1 MYNPYDTK
9 RMLIKDDN
17 NIPDNYNTNLM
28 SEYNISLNFHEY
40 KSIKDIFIS
49 KSKKSL
55 YFPKFN
61 LEQSNY
67 KCLLQSEFDTFLL
80 ILQNIKPD
88 LIYLNDSIHIH
99 LKSNSE
105 MFLPK
110 INIINNKVLPKL
122 IIIPIDIKFY
132 SKDIQVGGHKNVI
145 IINTLLKTVTFFEP
159 YGVDLQNI
167 NSAVIFNII
176 KDYYSEILSNF
187 TFIDAISPNTEY
199 TMDIDEMDVDS
210 TFNDKFNNYYIKIDK
225 YNNELNKVSIND
237 KNKKQI
243 IKEIKKLR
251 KKISKKKYEMK
262 KNEMKK
268 STVFVQNEQFST
280 YGPQKRQEFIENF
293 GDMGGHCV
301 GWSLYL
307 VFLTFINVNLFQSSF
322 MKNISISSFINNLLL
337 EKINGESLRPEL
349 LSNLIREFISYVL
362 EFNKN
367 FKKLIIKKAKSSNVI
382 HINFNSY
389 GEYKIIPPVIIK
401 GKVSNKRL
409 DLLDSKIQL
418 PNVYTTTFQ
427 KS

>member
-17 NIPDNYNTNLM
+17 YIPDNYHTNLM

-40 KSIKDIFIS
+40 KNPRDIFIS

-55 YFPKFN
+55 YFPKFYF
-61 LEQSNY
+61 EQSNY
-67 KCLLQSEFDTFLL
+67 KCLLESEFDIFLL

-88 LIYLNDSIHIH
+88 LIYLNESIQIH
-99 LKSNSE
+99 LKSESDPE
-105 MFLPK
+105 MFIPK
-110 INIINNKVLPKL
+110 INIINNKILPKL
-122 IIIPIDIKFY
+122 IIIPIDIRFY
-132 SKDIQVGGHKNVI
+132 SGFNIVGGHKNVI

-167 NSAVIFNII
+167 KSAVIFNII

-187 TFIDAISPNTEY
+187 TFIDAISPNTKY
-199 TMDIDEMDVDS
+199 IDEMDIDS
-210 TFNDKFNNYYIKIDK
+210 SFINEDKFNNYYIKINE
-225 YNNELNKVSIND
+225 YVNELNKVSIND

-243 IKEIKKLR
+243 VKEIKRLR
-251 KKISKKKYEMK
+251 KKISKIKIKDK
-262 KNEMKK
+262 TK
-268 STVFVQNEQFST
+268 SIVFVQNEQFST
-280 YGPQKRQEFIENF
+280 YGPQKRQELIDDF

-301 GWSLYL
+301 GWALYL
-307 VFLTFINVNLFQSSF
+307 VFLTFINVNLFQSRF

-337 EKINGESLRPEL
+337 EKINGQSLNPFL
-349 LSNLIREFISYVL
+349 LSNLIRQFISYVL
-362 EFNKN
+362 EFNKI

-382 HINFNSY
+382 HIKFNTY
-389 GEYKIIPPVIIK
+389 GEYKIIPPIIIK